1 MTLSIAHRALY
12 FVFVFIGSNAWSATD
27 PTVSSESAVPL
38 SKNLGTLQF
47 QITTS
52 SPQAQD
58 YFNQGLRL
66 TFGFNHE
73 EARLAF
79 EQAAKV
85 DPHCAM
91 CYWGAA
97 LVLGPNINLP
107 MDPANE
113 SRAHELAQKA
123 LAAAAVPNSAITA
136 KELALIEAI
145 TKRYGEN
152 SSIDREHR
160 NDSYAKAMR
169 TVANRYFEDSTIQS
183 LFAESLMDLSPWDY
197 WTREGEPK
205 KYTNELVAALERAIE
220 LDENH
225 PGACHYYIHA
235 VEASL
240 EPDRALECARKLP
253 GLMPGAGHLVHMPAH
268 IYMRL
273 GMYDEAIEANQN
285 ASHVDH
291 RYIQDR
297 RPKGFYPLLYYP
309 HNLHF
314 LYAANAMAGR
324 SADAIL
330 AAREVIANVS
340 PDAVAQNPALE
351 LFTPTLYFALTRF
364 GRWDDLLKEPG
375 PPDTFKYTNGVWHF
389 ARGLAFTA
397 KNDIPKATRERNQL
411 RAIVLEMGENVVI
424 GLNRGKSLLEIA
436 DNVLTAEMLARE
448 KKFEDAVV
456 VLDKAITQEEALI
469 YDEPPAWFQPVR
481 QVKGAILI
489 AADRPLDAEQAYRE
503 DLVRNPN
510 NGWSLFGLLASLKAQ
525 KKIQDIATMEQRFR
539 RAWQNA
545 DVTLTA
551 SRF

>member
-1 MTLSIAHRALY
+1 MTFSIAFRALFFF
-12 FVFVFIGSNAWSATD
+12 FVFVSSDAWSATD
-27 PTVSSESAVPL
+27 PAVSSGSSVPL
-38 SKNLGTLQF
+38 SNNLGTLKF
-47 QITTS
+47 SITTS

-73 EARLAF
+73 EAGLAF

-85 DPHCAM
+85 DPDCAM
-91 CYWGAA
+91 CYWGSA

-113 SRAHELAQKA
+113 FRAHELAQKA
-123 LAAAAVPNSAITA
+123 LAAAMAPNSNISA
-136 KELALIEAI
+136 KERGLIEAL

-152 SSIDREHR
+152 ASIDREHR

-183 LFAESLMDLSPWDY
+183 LFAEALMNLSPWDY

-205 KYTNELVAALERAIE
+205 KYTNELVAALERALE
-220 LDENH
+220 MDENH

-240 EPDRALECARKLP
+240 EPDRALDCARKLP
-253 GLMPGAGHLVHMPAH
+253 SLMPGAGHLVHMPAH

-273 GMYDEAIEANQN
+273 GMYEDAIEANQN

-297 RPKGFYPLLYYP
+297 RPRGFYPLLYYP

-351 LFTPTLYFALTRF
+351 LFTPTLYFALARF
-364 GRWDDLLKEPG
+364 GRWEDLLKEPG
-375 PPDTFKYTNGVWHF
+375 PPETLRYTSGIWHF

-397 KNDIPKATRERNQL
+397 QNDFTKATRERNQL
-411 RAIVLEMGENVVI
+411 RAIVLEMGEDVII
-424 GLNRGKSLLEIA
+424 GLNHGKSLLEIT

-448 KKFEDAVV
+448 NNFDDAIS
-456 VLDKAITQEEALI
+456 VLNKAIDQEDALI
-469 YDEPPAWFQPVR
+469 YEEPPAWFQPVR
-481 QVKGAILI
+481 QVKGAILMT
-489 AADRPLDAEQAYRE
+489 ANRPLDAEQAYRD
-503 DLVRNPN
+503 DLARNPN
-510 NGWSLFGLLASLKAQ
+510 NGWSLFGLVASLKSQ
-525 KKIQDIATMEQRFR
+525 KKIQDIASMEQRFR

-545 DVTLTA
+545 DVPLSA